1 MLQHDPAIEKYC
13 IEHSTQLP
21 DFLAELDRETH
32 LKTTMPRMLSGAI
45 QGSFLKLM
53 ATIIDAK
60 YIVEV
65 GTFTGYSA
73 ICMALGMN
81 PSGKLI
87 SLEVDEEMKP
97 FHDKYFKKANLEERI
112 EVKFGEAATIIPSLD
127 DEIDMV
133 FIDADKKNYPL
144 YYELLLP
151 KVRTGGLI
159 LSDNVLW
166 SGKVL
171 QEEGDRNTEVLKEY
185 NRMITQDN
193 RVDNFLSYI
202 RDGLMICRKK

>member
-13 IEHSTQLP
+13 VEHSKQLP
-21 DFLAELDRETH
+21 DFLYELKRETH
-32 LKTTMPRMLSGAI
+32 LKTTMPRMLSGSI

-53 ATIIDAK
+53 TSIIDAK

-81 PSGKLI
+81 ASGKLI

-97 FHDKYFKKANLEERI
+97 FHNKFFKKANVEEII
-112 EVKFGEAATIIPSLD
+112 EVKYGDAAKIIPTLEN
-127 DEIDMV
+127 EIDLV
-133 FIDADKKNYPL
+133 FIDADKKSYPI

-166 SGKVL
+166 SGKVV
-171 QEEGDRNTEVLKEY
+171 EDHTDKNTEVLKQY
-185 NRMITQDN
+185 NKMITEDD

-202 RDGLMICRKK
+202 RDGLMICRKR